1 MNDKRYNLLI
11 ITPDQMRADYLGCY
25 GNTKIGTKHI
35 DGLAKEGVVFQN
47 CYCAAPL
54 CAPSRISF
62 ATSTYFSEHNHRNY
76 GSTISPKV
84 PNIAMAL
91 KNQGYRAG
99 MFGKNHLFTY
109 EDLDRV
115 WDELDEICLGNC
127 DGHSKYEHSFSS
139 FPMEIDEP
147 YNITKRLTD
156 ETIEFMEHA
165 EEPFFAWVNYQD
177 PHPVFACPPP
187 YATLFD
193 PDEAPLPESFY
204 EYDLDGEPVRNQV
217 WREHSEMELCSE
229 ADMKKAI
236 AMYMG
241 QVRYVDDNVGRLMD
255 SLKKTGKDKNTII
268 LFFSDHGELLGDHGM
283 THKIPVF
290 YDSLTK
296 IPTILYHPD
305 EEWEG
310 RVFQG
315 LVEEVDLAP
324 TLLDLLNIQVPQTM
338 IGKSL
343 VTELRNGTDEGKEN
357 IICEAGIAAP
367 TQKEAIPN
375 LKLKAPFSPTSY
387 GCGAMVRQ
395 GDWKLSIY
403 ADDRC
408 QLFHLGSDPSEIN
421 NLYGKEEY
429 AKIQSDLTLIL
440 LKRILSVK
448 TRDIK
453 TKEWDYEQYG
463 IDVREAPLE

>member
-91 KNQGYRAG
+91 KNQGYRTG

-109 EDLDRV
+109 EDLDSV

-156 ETIEFMEHA
+156 ETIEFMDHA
-165 EEPFFAWVNYQD
+165 EAPFFAWVNYQD

-193 PDEAPLPESFY
+193 PDETPLPRSFY

-241 QVRYVDDNVGRLMD
+241 QVRYVDDNVGRLID

-296 IPTILYHPD
+296 IPTILYHPE
-305 EEWEG
+305 EEWKRG
-310 RVFQG
+310 IFQG

-324 TLLDLLNIQVPQTM
+324 TLLDLLNIKIPQTM
-338 IGKSL
+338 VGKSL
-343 VTELRNGTDEGKEN
+343 VAELRNGTDEGKEN

-367 TQKEAIPN
+367 TQKEAIAN

-408 QLFHLGSDPSEIN
+408 QLFDLESDPLEIN
-421 NLYGKEEY
+421 NLYGNGEY
-429 AKIQSDLTLIL
+429 AKIQSELTLVL